1 MSALLRDKRLPVW
14 LLVAAS
20 LLAVPLLVRLQRD
33 SGIWFDEWTFLLTR
47 DGWGISDIFGAYNGQ
62 LMPLTPI
69 VFNIDRA
76 LFSPGATGPL
86 TAVSIVAQLAVV
98 WAAFAYMRV
107 RLGDW
112 IAASCSLL
120 LLFNGTGYELL
131 VWNFNFGWLTALAAG
146 VFAVVVF
153 ESGDSTKHN
162 LAASGLLLLSMAGNN
177 NSLVFIAAIL
187 VYALYKES
195 RRRAFLVAGPPLALF
210 LLWYFVEGRS
220 EREFLP
226 KTWPEWVAQLVEATF
241 GGLTGEVGPVGA
253 WGIPLAILGIAVMA
267 YLLVRELARER
278 TIRPQLAAALSMPIV
293 FTVLLTISRGGVHD
307 PAAQRY
313 RYTLLLFLGL
323 AVAELLRGK
332 RLRTLSATVA
342 FAAILGFFIISNS
355 LALPTGAASIRAGFD
370 FNRIYATALVKAG
383 EEVASTTTYKPAD
396 PAVSPD
402 MHDDIY
408 NWLVNRGGEN
418 FAWTPAE
425 LAEQPE
431 YVQNDVQKV
440 LSEIQAATPGGAA
453 E

>member
-1 MSALLRDKRLPVW
+1 MSALLRDKRLPLW
-14 LLVAAS
+14 LLIAAS
-20 LLAVPLLVRLQRD
+20 VLAVPLLVRLQRD

-47 DGWGISDIFGAYNGQ
+47 DGWGLSDIFGAYNGQ
-62 LMPLTPI
+62 FMPLTPI

-98 WAAFAYMRV
+98 WAAFAYLRV

-195 RRRAFLVAGPPLALF
+195 RRRALLVAGPPLALF
-210 LLWYFVEGRS
+210 LLWYFVEGQS

-226 KTWPEWVAQLVEATF
+226 KTWPEWIAQLVEATF

-253 WGIPLAILGIAVMA
+253 WGIPLAIVGIAVMA

-323 AVAELLRGK
+323 AAAELLRGK

-342 FAAILGFFIISNS
+342 FAAVLGFFIISNL

-383 EEVASTTTYKPAD
+383 EEAASTSTYKPVD
-396 PAVSPD
+396 PSVSPD

-408 NWLVNRGGEN
+408 DWLVNRGGEN

-425 LAEQPE
+425 LAQQPE
-431 YVQNDVQKV
+431 YVQDDVQKV
-440 LSEIQAATPGGAA
+440 LDEIQAATPGGASR
-453 E
+453 